1 MVVATAVSTP
11 IHPTMNPAVMPIIG
25 LGLIDTQ
32 L

>member
-1 MVVATAVSTP
+1 MIIAPAVSTP
-11 IHPTMNPAVMPIIG
+11 IHPTMNSAVMPIIG